1 VACVACAV
9 DVASSLF
16 CCAAAAHINANLI
29 HISRWLRSFVSSSVR
44 AFAREPVEKTRDV
57 PLGEPF
63 TSQKTL
69 PHVRRSYIVGKA
81 CRPASATNCRRWL
94 RKNGPLPMRSPPAR
108 PLRRRHGILARWP
121 RSPLGFGV
129 RSHEPLPSALV
140 TRSRRQDVGFAFQR
154 IARHVLGAL
163 GVPQL
168 LMPRA
173 RGWQSVGERA
183 INQLLDQLAVIGADR
198 AGRLA
203 HVDGGELLLGVDPE
217 IGSGIAGPHELARR
231 ARHAGDPAA

>member
-168 LMPRA
+168 LMPR
-173 RGWQSVGERA
+173 
-183 INQLLDQLAVIGADR
+183 GA
-198 AGRLA
+198 RLA
-203 HVDGGELLLGVDPE
+203 
-217 IGSGIAGPHELARR
+217 ISR
-231 ARHAGDPAA
+231 